1 LTRIP
6 GVALIALQKEIPAT
20 DRAEFPGGLGA
31 LDLSAELGDF
41 ADTAAVIESCDLV
54 VTIDSSAAHLAG
66 ALGKPA
72 WVMLPWI
79 PDWRWL
85 LDRGDTPWYPTLRLF
100 RQPSRGDWTSTIE
113 RVAQELMALRG
124 AGREVRPAPG
134 KDRLPPIFRTQVP
147 A

>member
-1 LTRIP
+1 
-6 GVALIALQKEIPAT
+6 LQKEIPAA

-31 LDLSAELGDF
+31 LDLSAELDDF
-41 ADTAAVIESCDLV
+41 GDTAAVIESVDLV

-72 WVMLPWI
+72 WVMLPWV

-85 LDRGDTPWYPTLRLF
+85 MDREDTPWYPTLRLF
-100 RQPSRGDWTSTIE
+100 RQPSRGDWAGLIA
-113 RVAQELMALRG
+113 RVAQELVAMQD
-124 AGREVRPAPG
+124 AGRETPRRPVSTGSQP
-134 KDRLPPIFRTQVP
+134 PPIARSQVS